1 MSDQNPEVP
10 GLPDPAEAAEAA
22 SEAADA
28 VQSAPEAVTEVIE
41 NAPERVTEV
50 VEAAPTYVDDAAGVV
65 PPPPPAF
72 DAGAVPPPPP
82 GYGAPSAAMVPVFP
96 NGKPM
101 LDAAGN
107 PVSDKSRLA
116 AALLCWFVG
125 VLGVHRFYVG
135 KVGTGVAMLL
145 TCGGLGIWALIDL
158 VIILVGSFRD
168 QDGRALENW

>member
-50 VEAAPTYVDDAAGVV
+50 VEAAPTYVDDAAGAV